1 MTEKR
6 EFRDFLTSLFKDFIL
21 RQAET
26 HLENLDAFRLNLG
39 KGEYR
44 THEELARIKALLRVR
59 AEEMSIDFLDELN
72 VKGILTPEDYEEK
85 RQILEETLLIYLNKF
100 LKWLQE
106 Q

>member
-1 MTEKR
+1 LTETK

-21 RQAET
+21 RRAKT
-26 HLENLDAFRLNLG
+26 HLENLDAFRLDLG

-44 THEELARIKALLRVR
+44 TQGELARIETLLR
-59 AEEMSIDFLDELN
+59 AKTEQMSIDFLDELN
-72 VKGILTPEDYEEK
+72 VKGVSTPEDYEEK
-85 RQILEETLLIYLNKF
+85 RQILEETLHVYLNKI